1 MQDCFRQHPDVYG
14 AELEDD
20 DDVEG
25 GAPPSEQAPSAE
37 IEASSAPEEARAR
50 AKEANIQ
57 VKADTIAK
65 GELAEA
71 DALVPKAAHDAED
84 KN

>member
-1 MQDCFRQHPDVYG
+1 
-14 AELEDD
+14 
-20 DDVEG
+20 
-25 GAPPSEQAPSAE
+25 
-37 IEASSAPEEARAR
+37 
-50 AKEANIQ
+50 

-71 DALVPKAAHDAED
+71 EALVPKAAHDAED